1 MMNPSLNSASTLWRN
16 RVVEEFRFQVDTY
29 EIRRILMDRLVVLE
43 TAMQQIEA
51 LRRGVEPGIA
61 REIASMA

>member
-51 LRRGVEPGIA
+51 LRQGVEPGIA